1 MRNYRPFLISGV
13 LAFICCGTT
22 HGVPAADKSAVVDDK
37 AAIETLEKDFS
48 AAFNAKDLDKV
59 MSVYA
64 PGKNLFVFDV
74 VPPRQYVGWEA
85 YKKDWKATFDAFP
98 GPIAFSISDLNVTVV
113 GGVAYGHSVQEVH
126 FTKSDGSKV
135 AMTVRATD
143 VYRKMHGRWLI
154 VQEHVSVPVDL
165 DTGKPDLLSKP

>member
-13 LAFICCGTT
+13 LAFICGGTEQ
-22 HGVPAADKSAVVDDK
+22 GALAADKPAVADEK
-37 AAIETLEKDFS
+37 AAIETLENDFS
-48 AAFNAKDLDKV
+48 AAFKAKDLDKV

-85 YKKDWKATFDAFP
+85 YKKDWKATFEAFP
-98 GPIAFSISDLNVTVV
+98 GPIAFSISDLSITVV
-113 GGVAYGHSVQEVH
+113 GGVAYGHSVQESH
-126 FTKSDGSKV
+126 LTKSDGSKFD
-135 AMTVRATD
+135 MTVRVTD

-154 VQEHVSVPVDL
+154 VQEHVSVPVDM
-165 DTGKPDLLSKP
+165 DTGKPDFLSKP

>member
-13 LAFICCGTT
+13 LAFIWCGIAQ
-22 HGVPAADKSAVVDDK
+22 GAPAADKSAVVDEK

-48 AAFNAKDLDKV
+48 TAFNAKDLDKV

-98 GPIAFSISDLNVTVV
+98 GPIAFSISDLSVTVV
-113 GGVAYGHSVQEVH
+113 GGLAYGHSIQEAH
-126 FTKSDGSKV
+126 LTKRDGSKFD
-135 AMTVRATD
+135 MTVRVTD

-154 VQEHVSVPVDL
+154 VQEHVSVPVDM
-165 DTGKPDLLSKP
+165 DTGKADVLSKP